1 MAVRSRA
8 NGSDAVALA
17 VAAGGGQSLHGP
29 RHDRRS
35 AVEGGRGHHHR
46 GAVPRA
52 PPAAQQGGLHAA
64 VRRDLGAVR
73 HASHRGVPT
82 DTRPGETTAG
92 EQ

>member
-1 MAVRSRA
+1 MAATPWPWLWLLVVVSRYT
-8 NGSDAVALA
+8 
-17 VAAGGGQSLHGP
+17 GP